1 MSRPHEEETP
11 LHNTSQSDIDE
22 IESLFNISVQP
33 AATIHAPTSTSP
45 GKPPS
50 SGSAGGSSA
59 GGGPVP
65 QVSIPVSSDPR
76 SSAGP
81 SVNGASSSSTSA
93 GGGVGASAGGAAAFG
108 GGPVYDTLTEPVYV
122 TLKRDVVRVVSNLKQ
137 VVFPN
142 PYRED
147 PGKALRDWDL
157 WGPFF
162 FIIFLALTLSS
173 SATENKSKV
182 FAVVFAVL
190 SAGAV
195 VLTLNVQ
202 LLGGSIIFFQSLSLL
217 GYCLFPLDIG
227 AVVCL
232 LKSSKWFRTVVVLVT
247 LIWSSWSAYPFV
259 STAVPASR
267 KALAVYPVLL
277 LYISI
282 GFLVLAND

>member
-1 MSRPHEEETP
+1 MSRSSEKTP
-11 LHNTSQSDIDE
+11 LHPTSQSDIDE

-33 AATIHAPTSTSP
+33 ATIEVPTSTAP
-45 GKPPS
+45 GKP
-50 SGSAGGSSA
+50 ATT
-59 GGGPVP
+59 VHHP

-76 SSAGP
+76 P
-81 SVNGASSSSTSA
+81 SGSGNASSSSAA
-93 GGGVGASAGGAAAFG
+93 GGGAVGGPGAFG
-108 GGPVYDTLTEPVYV
+108 GGPEYNTLTEPVWH
-122 TLKRDVVRVVSNLKQ
+122 TLKRDVVRVATNLRH

-190 SAGAV
+190 SAGAI

-227 AVVCL
+227 ALVCL
-232 LKSSKWFRTVVVLVT
+232 LRDSKLFRSIVVLVT
-247 LIWSSWSAYPFV
+247 LVWSSWSAYPFV
-259 STAVPASR
+259 STAVPQSR

-277 LYISI
+277 LYISV

>member
-1 MSRPHEEETP
+1 MSRSSEKTP
-11 LHNTSQSDIDE
+11 LHTTSQSDIDE

-33 AATIHAPTSTSP
+33 ATIEVPTSTAP
-45 GKPPS
+45 GKP
-50 SGSAGGSSA
+50 ATT
-59 GGGPVP
+59 VP
-65 QVSIPVSSDPR
+65 QAASIPVSSDPR
-76 SSAGP
+76 P
-81 SVNGASSSSTSA
+81 SGSGNASSSTTAPAA
-93 GGGVGASAGGAAAFG
+93 GGPAAFG
-108 GGPVYDTLTEPVYV
+108 GVREYNTLTEPVWA
-122 TLKRDVVRVVSNLKQ
+122 TLKRDVVRVATNLRH

-162 FIIFLALTLSS
+162 FIIFLALTLSW

-227 AVVCL
+227 AIVCL
-232 LKSSKWFRTVVVLVT
+232 AKASKLFRSIVVLVT
-247 LIWSSWSAYPFV
+247 IMWSSWSSYPFV
-259 STAVPASR
+259 STAVPHSR

-277 LYISI
+277 LYISV

>member
-1 MSRPHEEETP
+1 MSRPQEEETP

-50 SGSAGGSSA
+50 SSN
-59 GGGPVP
+59 GPPPP

-76 SSAGP
+76 PSPLSAASNVASSSASSSAG
-81 SVNGASSSSTSA
+81 GAGGGTSA
-93 GGGVGASAGGAAAFG
+93 GGPGAFG
-108 GGPVYDTLTEPVYV
+108 GGPVYDTLTEPVYL

-195 VLTLNVQ
+195 ILTLNVQ

-232 LKSSKWFRTVVVLVT
+232 LKNSKWFRSVVVLVT

-259 STAVPASR
+259 STAVPGSR

>member
-1 MSRPHEEETP
+1 MSRPNEEETP

-33 AATIHAPTSTSP
+33 AAIIHAPTSTSP
-45 GKPPS
+45 GKPASNS
-50 SGSAGGSSA
+50 ST
-59 GGGPVP
+59 GGGPSP

-76 SSAGP
+76 PSPSSAN
-81 SVNGASSSSTSA
+81 VASSSSSSSAAAGGGRPSA
-93 GGGVGASAGGAAAFG
+93 GGPSAFG

-122 TLKRDVVRVVSNLKQ
+122 TLKRDVVRVATNLKQ

-190 SAGAV
+190 SAGAI

-227 AVVCL
+227 AIVCL
-232 LKSSKWFRTVVVLVT
+232 LKDSKWFRSVVILVT

-259 STAVPASR
+259 STAVPGSR